1 LEDRVEQMEL
11 KISKNL
17 GNFGAWV
24 LSIIEALSTND
35 VRSVKERDTATF
47 PFFESQ
53 YEN

>member
-1 LEDRVEQMEL
+1 MKQMEL

-17 GNFGAWV
+17 GNFGEWV
-24 LSIIEALSTND
+24 LSIIEALTPND

-53 YEN
+53 FEN